1 MRTIEKEIF
10 TKLKDLRI
18 PFTPFR
24 GNTAKRDSEWVV
36 AEPKIIK
43 KIFDEYKNKGYTVIT
58 NFSGLD
64 KIPLP
69 NLHVKIIKKLP
80 RGKFIVELPDGS
92 ETNVDNNL
100 LRKTMNI
107 PPLRWTDPELLEW
120 VTQTEADKI
129 LNNIVK
135 YSTRIEINRQGG
147 LYNYFGESLMNLVK
161 KRKKEGRRIR

>member
-10 TKLKDLRI
+10 TKLKDIRI

-80 RGKFIVELPDGS
+80 RG
-92 ETNVDNNL
+92 L
-100 LRKTMNI
+100 LLNCQM
-107 PPLRWTDPELLEW
+107 
-120 VTQTEADKI
+120 EAK
-129 LNNIVK
+129 
-135 YSTRIEINRQGG
+135 
-147 LYNYFGESLMNLVK
+147 LMLTTIYCEK
-161 KRKKEGRRIR
+161 L